1 MENNFKIGITGV
13 NGFVGKHLKNHLEL
27 YPEKYKIIAFER
39 SYFEEN
45 LHLDLFT
52 SSCDVIIHLAAV
64 NRSEDEANLYD
75 INVSLAMKL
84 SESLKRTSSKA
95 RIIFSSSSQES
106 SNNFYGNAKRK
117 AREILEN
124 SALDRGVGFLG
135 LIIPNV
141 FGPFSKPN
149 YNTFIATFCHN
160 LINNIEP
167 KVITDSLVSLIYID
181 SLIEKIITNFQ
192 FNKVETITF
201 EPEINILVSDV
212 LSKLM
217 VFRNEYLD
225 LGQIPKLT
233 NKFDLN
239 LFNTFRSYIDHKSF
253 FPFQLSKKQDER
265 GMFVEVLKLGVGGQ
279 VSFST
284 TKSGITRGNHFHTR
298 KIERFSVV
306 KGNAK
311 IEMRQI
317 NETEKL
323 TFFVDDS
330 NPSFVDMPIWY
341 THNITNIGSEELITF
356 FWINEF
362 FDKINPDTYQLN
374 V

>member
-1 MENNFKIGITGV
+1 MENKYKIGITGS

-27 YPEKYKIIAFER
+27 YPEKYEIIPFER
-39 SYFEEN
+39 SNFEED

-64 NRSEDEANLYD
+64 NRSNDEAYLYD
-75 INVSLAMKL
+75 VNVSLAMKL

-141 FGPFSKPN
+141 FGAFSKPN

-160 LINNIEP
+160 LINKIEP
-167 KVITDSLVSLIYID
+167 KVIKDSLVSLIYID

-192 FNKVETITF
+192 FNKVETITI
-201 EPEINILVSDV
+201 EPEINITVTEV

-225 LGQIPKLT
+225 LGQIPKLP

-284 TKSGITRGNHFHTR
+284 TKSGISRGNHFHTR

>member
-1 MENNFKIGITGV
+1 MENKYKIGITGS

-27 YPEKYKIIAFER
+27 YPEKYEIIPFER
-39 SYFEEN
+39 SNFEED

-64 NRSEDEANLYD
+64 NRSNDEAYLYD
-75 INVSLAMKL
+75 VNVSLAMKL

-141 FGPFSKPN
+141 FGAFSKPN

-160 LINNIEP
+160 LINKIEP
-167 KVITDSLVSLIYID
+167 KVIKDSLVSLIYID

-192 FNKVETITF
+192 FNKVEAIII

-217 VFRNEYLD
+217 VFKNEYLD
-225 LGQIPKLT
+225 LGQIPKLA

-239 LFNTFRSYIDHKSF
+239 LFNTFRSYIDHNSF

-306 KGNAK
+306 KGSAK
-311 IEMRQI
+311 IEMRHI
-317 NETEKL
+317 NEKEKL
-323 TFFVDDS
+323 TFIVNDDD
-330 NPSFVDMPIWY
+330 PSFVDMPIWF
-341 THNITNIGSEELITF
+341 THNITNMGSEELITI

>member
-1 MENNFKIGITGV
+1 MENKFKIGITGV

-27 YPEKYKIIAFER
+27 YPEKYEIIAFER
-39 SYFEEN
+39 SYFEED

-64 NRSEDEANLYD
+64 NRSEDDANLYD

-160 LINNIEP
+160 LINKIEP

-181 SLIEKIITNFQ
+181 SLIEKIVINFQ
-192 FNKVETITF
+192 FNKAETITV

-265 GMFVEVLKLGVGGQ
+265 GVFVEVLKLGVGGQ

-284 TKSGITRGNHFHTR
+284 TKIGITRGNHFHTR

>member
-1 MENNFKIGITGV
+1 VENNFKIGITGV

>member
-1 MENNFKIGITGV
+1 VEKKIKIGITGV

-27 YPEKYKIIAFER
+27 YPIKYEIIAFER
-39 SYFEEN
+39 SYFDDS
-45 LHLDLFT
+45 LRLDLFT

-64 NRSEDEANLYD
+64 NRSEDDANLYD

-160 LINNIEP
+160 LINKIEP

-181 SLIEKIITNFQ
+181 SLIEKIVINFQ
-192 FNKVETITF
+192 FNKAETITV

-265 GMFVEVLKLGVGGQ
+265 GVFVEVLKLGVGGQ

-341 THNITNIGSEELITF
+341 SHNITNIGSEELITF

-362 FDKINPDTYQLN
+362 FDTNNPDTYQLN

>member
-1 MENNFKIGITGV
+1 MENKFKIGITGV

-27 YPEKYKIIAFER
+27 YPEKYEIIAFER
-39 SYFEEN
+39 SYFEED

-64 NRSEDEANLYD
+64 NRSEDDANLYD

-160 LINNIEP
+160 LINKIEP

-181 SLIEKIITNFQ
+181 SLIEKIVINFQ
-192 FNKVETITF
+192 FNKAETITV

-265 GMFVEVLKLGVGGQ
+265 GVFVEVLKLGVGGQ

-284 TKSGITRGNHFHTR
+284 TKIGITRGNHFHTR

-341 THNITNIGSEELITF
+341 SHNITNIGSEELITF

-362 FDKINPDTYQLN
+362 FDTNNPDTYQLN

>member
-1 MENNFKIGITGV
+1 VENKYKIGITGS

-27 YPEKYKIIAFER
+27 YPEKYEIIPFER
-39 SYFEEN
+39 SYFEED

-64 NRSEDEANLYD
+64 NRSDDEAYLYNV
-75 INVSLAMKL
+75 NVSLAMKL

-95 RIIFSSSSQES
+95 RIIFSSSSQEH
-106 SNNFYGNAKRK
+106 NNSIYGNAKRK

-124 SALDRGVGFLG
+124 SALDRNVAFLG
-135 LIIPNV
+135 LIIPNA

-181 SLIEKIITNFQ
+181 SLVEKIISNFQ
-192 FNKVETITF
+192 FTKVETITF

-217 VFRNEYLD
+217 VFKNEYLD

-284 TKSGITRGNHFHTR
+284 TKSGITRGNHFHMR

-306 KGNAK
+306 KGSAK
-311 IEMRQI
+311 IEMRHI
-317 NETEKL
+317 NEKEKL
-323 TFFVDDS
+323 TFTVNDYD
-330 NPSFVDMPIWY
+330 PSFVDMPIWY
-341 THNITNIGSEELITF
+341 THNITNVGSEELITF

-362 FDKINPDTYQLN
+362 FDTNNPDTYQLN

>member
-1 MENNFKIGITGV
+1 VEKKIKIGITGV

-27 YPEKYKIIAFER
+27 YPIKYEIIAFER
-39 SYFEEN
+39 SYFDDS
-45 LHLDLFT
+45 LRLDLFT

-64 NRSEDEANLYD
+64 NRSNDEVYLYD
-75 INVSLAMKL
+75 VNVSLAMKL

-160 LINNIEP
+160 LINKIEP

-181 SLIEKIITNFQ
+181 SLIEKIVINFQ
-192 FNKVETITF
+192 FNKAETITV

-265 GMFVEVLKLGVGGQ
+265 GVFVEVLKLGVGGQ

-284 TKSGITRGNHFHTR
+284 TKIGITRGNHFHTR

-362 FDKINPDTYQLN
+362 FDNNNPDTYQLN

>member
-1 MENNFKIGITGV
+1 VENKFKIGITGV

-27 YPEKYKIIAFER
+27 YPEKYEIIAFER
-39 SYFEEN
+39 SYFEED

-64 NRSEDEANLYD
+64 NRSEDDANLYD

-160 LINNIEP
+160 LINKIEP

-181 SLIEKIITNFQ
+181 SLIEKIVINFQ
-192 FNKVETITF
+192 FNKAETITV

-265 GMFVEVLKLGVGGQ
+265 GVFVEVLKLGVGGQ

-284 TKSGITRGNHFHTR
+284 TKIGITRGNHFHTR

>member
-1 MENNFKIGITGV
+1 MEKKIKIGITGV

-27 YPEKYKIIAFER
+27 YPIKYEIIAFER
-39 SYFEEN
+39 SYFDDS
-45 LHLDLFT
+45 LRLDLFT

-64 NRSEDEANLYD
+64 NRSNDEVYLYD
-75 INVSLAMKL
+75 VNVSLAMKL

-124 SALDRGVGFLG
+124 SALARGVGFLG

-160 LINNIEP
+160 LINKIEP

-181 SLIEKIITNFQ
+181 SLIEKIIINFQ
-192 FNKVETITF
+192 FNKVEAITI

-217 VFRNEYLD
+217 VFKNEYLC
-225 LGQIPKLT
+225 LGQIPKLS
-233 NKFDLN
+233 NKFELN

-253 FPFQLSKKQDER
+253 FPFKLSKKQDER

-317 NETEKL
+317 NEIEKL

-330 NPSFVDMPIWY
+330 NPSFVDMPIWF

-362 FDKINPDTYQLN
+362 FDTNNPDTYQLN